1 MAIWEVL
8 IRASVAF
15 VVLLLWSR
23 ILGKKLISQMTFFD
37 FVAGISLGS
46 ITGSLIL
53 SNTISLTTGL
63 LGLSC
68 FALLALLVD
77 LATVKWITGRKLF
90 NGEPILIIQ
99 NGKILEQGLRKTR
112 LTMDQLLMNLRKKD
126 IFYVDEVDLAFLETD
141 GTISVLKKTELLPVT
156 RQDLQLAAGS
166 RGQSQSVIIDGQ
178 VMDNSLAGAGKDLE
192 WLKQVLKQRGI
203 SRMEDV
209 VLAQV
214 DQQGNLYIDTRHD
227 QVH

>member
-192 WLKQVLKQRGI
+192 WLKQVLK
-203 SRMEDV
+203 
-209 VLAQV
+209 
-214 DQQGNLYIDTRHD
+214 
-227 QVH
+227 